1 MTKLK
6 KLWSESH
13 CDICN
18 DEIEGRCESCERF
31 LCDHCDREDDCLS
44 IGGDRKLQEE
54 LDELKKGDRKLQKE
68 VDELKKENE
77 KLRNTKWT
85 YQDHP
90 NVIESVTMY
99 VKQHQMPAI
108 LEMIAIGY
116 IQTVVKMG
124 KDDSQTIVNF
134 PLSSTKIKVINDE
147 TKKVIFSNF

>member
-54 LDELKKGDRKLQKE
+54 I
-68 VDELKKENE
+68 DELKKENE
-77 KLRNTKWT
+77 KLRNKKWT